1 MANGEII
8 KQIQRHINY
17 LKQEKQKIEFE
28 LEAAQK
34 YLNVLQG
41 NYSGCNNNNEPK
53 GNQTLAAREKMSKAQ
68 QERQE
73 RERKIRLQSIKT
85 FLSARDTATTQEIAK
100 HLNLKENTIK
110 RYLRSCSDFEEVK
123 INVWKYDEVPF

>member
-8 KQIQRHINY
+8 KQIQQHVNY
-17 LKQEKQKIEFE
+17 LKQEKQKIEVE

-34 YLNVLQG
+34 YLNVLLG

-110 RYLRSCSDFEEVK
+110 RYLRRYSDFEEVK